1 MIKENKEI
9 DDNFSPLWKEEMED
23 KIAKLKTGLQ
33 ELMVTYSSL
42 FNELKKT
49 QEKNNQLEKKQEL
62 LQKEVFQLRANGLTN
77 DVQKKEKKLNKIVAN
92 IKNKLEEKEL
102 LEEVLE
108 AQKEFTLTKSSF
120 VFKQLEKYKKK
131 LIKNGVRE
139 EEVKKVCEMKDELI
153 KLEKKIE
160 QQQLE
165 ARVEVNK

>member
-1 MIKENKEI
+1 
-9 DDNFSPLWKEEMED
+9 MED
-23 KIAKLKTGLQ
+23 KITKLKTGLQ
-33 ELMVTYSSL
+33 ELTVIYSSL

-62 LQKEVFQLRANGLTN
+62 LEEEVFQLRANGLTN

-131 LIKNGVRE
+131 LIKNGIRE

-153 KLEKKIE
+153 ELEKKIE